1 MKRTPIHTDKAPAAV
16 GPYSQAIATDSLL
29 FTSGTIP
36 IDPQTGKIPEGTI
49 EEHAHLVFRNLSAL
63 AEAGGTSLANAV
75 KVTVFLADI
84 ANFARV
90 NAIYAQYFSEP
101 FPARSA
107 VQVAAL
113 PLGAAIEVEAILTLG
128 RN

>member
-16 GPYSQAIATDSLL
+16 GPYSQAIATGSLL
-29 FTSGTIP
+29 FTSGTLP

-63 AEAGGTSLANAV
+63 AEAGGTSLAKAV

-84 ANFARV
+84 TNFARV
-90 NAIYAQYFSEP
+90 NGVYTQYFSEP

-113 PLGAAIEVEAILTLG
+113 PLGAPLEVEAIIALG
-128 RN
+128 KG